1 MEWHCLLF
9 SQPVLINTTNVWRF
23 LEGDKDVP
31 DVPCGVLSQYALLIA
46 SCLYF
51 GVNVGMCMC
60 YLWLCRQPPE
70 SLHGGR
76 LTLCRAGCG
85 FWDTDSTYL

>member
-1 MEWHCLLF
+1 MALFALLSACFNQYNECLA
-9 SQPVLINTTNVWRF
+9 F
-23 LEGDKDVP
+23 LGEGDEDVP
-31 DVPCGVLSQYALLIA
+31 DVPCGVLSQYAFLIA

-60 YLWLCRQPPE
+60 YLWLCRQPPD